1 MKNLTILFFLISISA
16 YTQKKDLHG
25 IVLEKNTGKGLSDVI
40 VSIEGLTTIA
50 FTDASGKFVINDFP
64 FGKYHFYFKLLGK
77 LPQNI
82 ELIHSGNSSKIE
94 VILQDESL
102 SLEAVKVKA
111 KADNT
116 FGRTHLKAIQ
126 GTSIYESK
134 KSEVVILADISAN
147 LATNNARQVFA
158 KITGLNIWESD
169 GAGLQLG
176 IGGRG
181 LSPNRTANF
190 NTRQNGYDISADAL
204 GYPESY
210 YTPPTEALKKIE
222 VIRGASSLQYG
233 TQFGGMLNFVF
244 KKGDSE
250 KKIALT
256 SRQTVGSWNFI
267 GSFNSIGGTIG
278 KLNYYAFYQHKQGD
292 GWRPNAGFKQD
303 NAYLDLT
310 YNFTNNFSVEL
321 NHIYSGYTAQQP
333 GGLTDA
339 LFNLNPRQSLRERNW
354 FQVDWN
360 LTALTFDWKLSE
372 KSRLNSRTFVLD
384 AGRSALGNLE
394 RINVADLGQ
403 NRTLIAGKFDNIGNE
418 TRFLTRYKLGNEY
431 GAFVMGSRYY
441 RGITTSIQGDASN
454 GSDADFRFINPDNP
468 ESSNFRF
475 PNTNL
480 AFFAENIFN
489 LSPKFSITPG
499 LRFEY
504 INTQSEGYYRQRVFD
519 FAGNLIVDKKL
530 EDKTDRKRSF
540 IIAGLGAS
548 FRENDNLEVYANLS
562 QNYRAINFTD
572 LRIVNPNFSVD
583 PDLKDEKGFTADLG
597 IRGKKG
603 EYFSYDLSLFYI
615 AYKGRI
621 GQILKADQPPL
632 YLDYRLRTN
641 VSDARNIGVESFMEF
656 DIMKAIRPRSI
667 QSFSVYINGAIVD
680 AKYVNTE
687 EASIKNKRV
696 EMVPPIMLRSGLS
709 YKTGAFN
716 SSIQF
721 SYISEHFTD
730 ATNAIRTA
738 TAVEGIIPSY
748 QIMDFSTSYRWKYL
762 SLEGSINNLLNAKYF
777 TRRAE
782 AYPGPGIIPSD
793 GRSFYLTL
801 GVSL

>member
-1 MKNLTILFFLISISA
+1 MRHYTILIFLLSFSA
-16 YTQKKDLHG
+16 FSQNGDLAG
-25 IVLEKNTGKGLSDVI
+25 IVLEKDSGKRLSDVI
-40 VSIEGLTTIA
+40 VSLEGSA
-50 FTDASGKFVINDFP
+50 KVVFTDASGQFLFNELP
-64 FGKYHFYFKLLGK
+64 FGEYQLYFKLLGK
-77 LPQNI
+77 KSHKLKV
-82 ELIHSGNSSKIE
+82 IHSIDSPKIE
-94 VILQDESL
+94 VVLIDESL
-102 SLEAVKVKA
+102 DLEAVKVKA
-111 KADNT
+111 KAENS
-116 FGRTHLKAIQ
+116 FGRTHLQAIQ

-134 KSEVVILADISAN
+134 KSEVVVLSDISAN
-147 LATNNARQVFA
+147 LATNNARQVYA

-210 YTPPTEALKKIE
+210 YTTPTEALKKIE
-222 VIRGASSLQYG
+222 IIRGASSLQYG

-244 KKGDSE
+244 KKGAED
-250 KKIALT
+250 KKISLT
-256 SRQTVGSWNFI
+256 SRQTIGSWNFI
-267 GSFNSIGGTIG
+267 GSFNSIGGTVG
-278 KLNYYAFYQHKQGD
+278 KLNYYAFYQHKLGD

-310 YNFTNNFSVEL
+310 YNFTENFSVEF
-321 NHIYSGYTAQQP
+321 NHTYSGYTAQQP

-339 LFNLNPRQSLRERNW
+339 LFNENPRQSLRARNW
-354 FQVDWN
+354 FNVDWN
-360 LTALTFDWKLSE
+360 LSALTFDWKLSD
-372 KSRLNSRTFVLD
+372 KSRINSRTFVLD

-394 RINVADLGQ
+394 RINVADLGE
-403 NRTLIAGKFDNIGNE
+403 NRTLIDGEFNNIGNE
-418 TRFLTRYKLGNEY
+418 TRFLSRYKLGKEY
-431 GAFVMGSRYY
+431 GAFVIGSRYY
-441 RGITTSIQGDASN
+441 RGTTSSIQGDASN
-454 GSDADFRFINPDNP
+454 GSDADFRFINPENP
-468 ESSNFRF
+468 ENSSFLF

-489 LSPKFSITPG
+489 LSSKFSITPG

-504 INTQSEGYYRQRVFD
+504 INTESQGYYRQRLFD
-519 FAGNLIVDKKL
+519 FAGNLIVDNKL
-530 EDKTDRKRSF
+530 EDETSRKRSF
-540 IIAGLGAS
+540 LIAGLGAS
-548 FRENDNLEVYANLS
+548 YRKNDNVEVYANLS

-597 IRGKKG
+597 LRGNKG
-603 EYFSYDLSLFYI
+603 EFFSYDLSLFYI

-641 VSDARNIGVESFMEF
+641 VSDARNIGLESFLEF
-656 DIMKAIRPRSI
+656 GVLKAIRHGSYN
-667 QSFSVYINGAIVD
+667 SLSVYLNGAVVD

-687 EASIKNKRV
+687 EASIKNKKV
-696 EMVPPIMLRSGLS
+696 EMVPPLMLRSGIS
-709 YKTGAFN
+709 YKTGAFS
-716 SSIQF
+716 SSIQL
-721 SYISEHFTD
+721 SHISEHFTD
-730 ATNAIRTA
+730 ATNAVRTA

-748 QIMDFSTSYRWKYL
+748 QVMDFSTSYIWKYI
-762 SLEGSINNLLNAKYF
+762 SLEGSINNLLNEKYF

-801 GVSL
+801 GVNL